1 MSHLDAVSDQS
12 TRRVWTAAEARAVFD
27 LPFMELLFR
36 AQTAHRAHFDP
47 NRIQL
52 SRLLSIKTGGCPE
65 DCSYCSQS
73 ARHDSGL
80 SASKLME
87 VQRVIAEAAR
97 AKAAGATRYC
107 MGAAWRSPKE
117 RDMAQIVA
125 MVEGVKAL
133 GMETC
138 MTLGMLDKSQATR
151 LAAAGLDYYNH
162 NVDTSEAHYSNVIT
176 TRSYADRLD
185 TLAVVRDS
193 GIKVC
198 SGGILGLGEGAQDR
212 VDMLVTLANLP
223 EPPDSVPLNLLI
235 PIPGTPLADAPPVD
249 PIDFVRTIALAR
261 IMMPE
266 SHVRLSAGRT
276 EMSDE
281 MQALCFFAGANS
293 IFVGETLLT
302 AGNPDEDKDM
312 KLFAKLGMQPMVA
325 WEHAPADG
333 AAAPAPAAIP
343 EGAPATCP
351 MRAAAGET
359 PVPILR

>member
-1 MSHLDAVSDQS
+1 MNAPTAAPVTGRKH
-12 TRRVWTAAEARAVFD
+12 WTADQARAVID
-27 LPFMELLFR
+27 QPFMDLLFR
-36 AQTAHRAHFDP
+36 AQTVHRQHFDP

-65 DCSYCSQS
+65 DCGYCSQS
-73 ARHDSGL
+73 ARHGADL
-80 SASKLME
+80 SASKLIE

-117 RDMAQIVA
+117 RDMAQVVA

-138 MTLGMLDKSQATR
+138 MTLGMLDAGQAQR
-151 LAAAGLDYYNH
+151 LKDAGLDYYNH
-162 NVDTSEAHYSNVIT
+162 NVDTSEAHYANVVT
-176 TRSYADRLD
+176 TRTYADRLD

-198 SGGILGLGEGAQDR
+198 SGGILGLGEGQQDR

-223 EPPDSVPLNLLI
+223 EPPESVPINLLI
-235 PIPGTPLADAPPVD
+235 AIPGTPMENAAPVD
-249 PIDFVRTIALAR
+249 PLDFIRTIALAR

-293 IFVGETLLT
+293 IFMGDTLLT
-302 AGNPDEDKDM
+302 AANPAEDHDM
-312 KLFAKLGMQPMVA
+312 KLLAKLGMQPMVA
-325 WEHAPADG
+325 WEHAPEDV
-333 AAAPAPAAIP
+333 APPSQ
-343 EGAPATCP
+343 
-351 MRAAAGET
+351 GEM